1 TKLDQELLIPDAVL
15 RGRVLPR
22 TGQGKGYIPG
32 AILVDGEIV
41 GGWQRQQRKV
51 TLHPF
56 DRLPAR
62 VRESIEEEATSFPI
76 DARSRASVSWD

>member
-1 TKLDQELLIPDAVL
+1 
-15 RGRVLPR
+15 VLPR

-32 AILVDGEIV
+32 AILVDGEVV

-56 DRLPAR
+56 GRLPAG
-62 VRESIEEEATSFPI
+62 VREAIEEEALTFPI
-76 DARSRASVSWD
+76 QATSTASVSWD